1 MYLNEVVSMDKEKT
15 AREYNMQRQKTWERI
30 KGQAQVILKQ
40 ASLQNR
46 DISADAS
53 IKYIDTMKKK
63 KSNKNITEFK
73 KRLAVLC
80 SLVVIFYEVPLL

>member
-40 ASLQNR
+40 ALLQNR

-53 IKYIDTMKKK
+53 IKYIDTIKKK
-63 KSNKNITEFK
+63 KKQ
-73 KRLAVLC
+73 
-80 SLVVIFYEVPLL
+80 

>member
-40 ASLQNR
+40 ALLQNR

-73 KRLAVLC
+73 K
-80 SLVVIFYEVPLL
+80 